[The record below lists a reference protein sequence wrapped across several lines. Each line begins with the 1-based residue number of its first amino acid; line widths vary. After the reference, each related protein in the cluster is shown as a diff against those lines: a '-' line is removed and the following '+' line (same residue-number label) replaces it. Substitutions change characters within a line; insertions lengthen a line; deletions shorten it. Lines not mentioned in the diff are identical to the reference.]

1 MTSIPPPLPPE
12 LQTKFILVGATGKLG
27 KSISSHNANVTYGIC
42 SKDNPLLGEVIGG
55 IQEPL
60 ISSLSEVNLEIANI
74 PLIIDAS
81 YPENFDNVYNFCYKN
96 KIPLVLASTGHTKQ
110 QLLKL
115 DKLAKKIAVLKAP
128 NLSEGIAFF
137 KTKILKPIIS
147 LINSKTNLR
156 AISIPNEYDISDVKI
171 KIIETHH
178 NKKKDAPSGTAI
190 DLKNYIKKG
199 LEHMDSE
206 IEIESI
212 RDKSSVGKHEVIFRL
227 KNEEFSVS
235 HNALNRDIFGQGISL
250 ASEILDKEPGIY
262 SMTELL
268 EERTWDL
275 FHD

>member
-115 DKLAKKIAVLKAP
+115 DKLGKKIAVLKAP

-199 LEHMDSE
+199 LGHMDSE

-268 EERTWDL
+268 EG
-275 FHD
+275 